1 MERLTPIQTRLDE
14 IEEQGV
20 KLRRRQEHLKG
31 ERDFL
36 VETMLTKPYKDMAEH
51 RKLLVEWDKEIDEL
65 ERSLNYLRNEYIKYK
80 QLINKH

>member
-20 KLRRRQEHLKG
+20 KLRRRQEYLKG

-36 VETMLTKPYKDMAEH
+36 VETMLTKSYKDMAEH

-65 ERSLNYLRNEYIKYK
+65 ERSLNYLRDEYIKYK

>member
-20 KLRRRQEHLKG
+20 KLRRRQEYLKG

-36 VETMLTKPYKDMAEH
+36 VETMLTKPYKDMEEH

-65 ERSLNYLRNEYIKYK
+65 ERSLNYLRDEYIKYK